1 MIRANYALDYD
12 LVSTGHAQRLYLMA
26 YLATDADPAARPRRP
41 LNISLVV
48 DRSGSMAGNKIDYT
62 RQAAQLL
69 VQNLTPNDTFSV
81 VLYNDNVETLLPPE
95 RVQRKDAI
103 NQQIRSIKP
112 GGTTNLS
119 GGWLQGCEYVA
130 QHKQPDQMNR
140 VILMTDGLA
149 NRGVT
154 NAERLI
160 AIAQQKFGE
169 GVSTTTMG
177 LGTDFN
183 EDLLMSMANAGGG
196 AFYFIE
202 SPEVAPLIFQEELQG
217 LLNVVGQNL
226 VISVEPTDKVA
237 DLQQLNAYPMERNDR
252 RVSFR
257 LGDVFANEMKALL
270 IEISLKPFEGI
281 GRQQIVNLRFEYDE
295 VENTTSRRRV
305 YEQPVMLQVVDSS
318 GVEIAP
324 FNREV
329 RRSVLLLKAAQAR
342 RNAVEMADKGLYN
355 KASIFLRDALKAI
368 DEAGFVDPQ
377 LVEERTALQKQASSL
392 DDGGANYDDYSRKL
406 MSAQAYY
413 TMSSRHEDTMVLR
426 IRESERESSREQ
438 PIDRTMS
445 KREPSVSSLLA
456 EDKIQTNEFYD
467 TPGSAPVDVPP
478 VSSASPA
485 VPPST
490 PKAADGPAFVNKTGP
505 TPRHARWQ
513 GKTFN
518 LQGDLIRIGRSNE
531 NDIVLP
537 IKGVSR
543 FHAELHRRSGQLVL
557 IDKGSTNGT
566 LCNGQTLSSGGQ
578 VLVVVGDVAQFCD
591 EKLEFLD

>member
-1 MIRANYALDYD
+1 MIRANFALDYD

-41 LNISLVV
+41 LNISLVI
-48 DRSGSMAGNKIDYT
+48 DRSGSMAGSKIDYT

-69 VQNLTPNDTFSV
+69 VQNLTANDTFSV

-130 QHKQPDQMNR
+130 QHKQADQMNR

-154 NAERLI
+154 SAERLI
-160 AIAQQKFGE
+160 SIAQQKFGE

-226 VISVEPTDKVA
+226 VISVDPTDNVA
-237 DLQQLNAYPMERNDR
+237 DLQQLNAYPMERNGR
-252 RVSFR
+252 RIAFR

-270 IEISLKPFEGI
+270 LEISLKPFEGI
-281 GRQQIVNLRFEYDE
+281 GRQQILNLRFEYDE
-295 VENTTSRRRV
+295 VENMTSKRRV

-318 GVEIAP
+318 GVDIAP

-342 RNAVEMADKGLYN
+342 RNAVEMADKGLYS

-368 DEAGFVDPQ
+368 DEAGFKDPQ
-377 LVEERTALQKQASSL
+377 LTDEHTALQKQAAAL
-392 DDGGANYDDYSRKL
+392 DDGAANYDEYSRKL

-426 IRESERESSREQ
+426 VRENERESSSKLSSIE
-438 PIDRTMS
+438 RTLS
-445 KREPSVSSLLA
+445 KRDEGASGLLP
-456 EDKIQTNEFYD
+456 EDKVQTNEFYD
-467 TPGSAPVDVPP
+467 TPGSAPVDVPL
-478 VSSASPA
+478 SSPSAPAS
-485 VPPST
+485 S
-490 PKAADGPAFVNKTGP
+490 PKAPESSPAFVNKTGP
-505 TPRHARWQ
+505 TPRHAKWQ
-513 GKTFN
+513 TKIFP
-518 LQGDLIRIGRSNE
+518 LQGDVIRIGRSND

-543 FHAELHRRSGQLVL
+543 FHAELHRRNGQLMLV
-557 IDKGSTNGT
+557 DKGSTNGT
-566 LCNGQTLSSGGQ
+566 FCNGQTISSGGHI
-578 VLVVVGDVAQFCD
+578 LVVVGDVAQFCD